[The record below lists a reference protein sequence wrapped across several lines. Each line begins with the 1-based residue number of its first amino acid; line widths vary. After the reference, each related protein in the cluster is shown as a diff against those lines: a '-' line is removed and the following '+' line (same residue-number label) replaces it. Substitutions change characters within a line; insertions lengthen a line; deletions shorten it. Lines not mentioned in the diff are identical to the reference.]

1 MIYKNNKKVKKYTLN
16 WSREARKEYVGML
29 YVNSNSY
36 IDLSKKFSKVNF
48 KYYKDS
54 MERLNKFTNHCF
66 KYLEDNKEIILH

>member
-54 MERLNKFTNHCF
+54 MERLHS
-66 KYLEDNKEIILH
+66 

>member
-36 IDLSKKFSKVNF
+36 IDLSKEFSKVNF

-54 MERLNKFTNHCF
+54 MERLHS
-66 KYLEDNKEIILH
+66 

>member
-36 IDLSKKFSKVNF
+36 IDLSKEFSKVNF
-48 KYYKDS
+48 KYNKDS
-54 MERLNKFTNHCF
+54 MERLHS
-66 KYLEDNKEIILH
+66 

>member
-36 IDLSKKFSKVNF
+36 IYLSIEFSKVNF
-48 KYYKDS
+48 KYIKDS
-54 MERLNKFTNHCF
+54 MERLHS
-66 KYLEDNKEIILH
+66 

>member
-36 IDLSKKFSKVNF
+36 IDLSKEFSKVDF
-48 KYYKDS
+48 KYNKDS
-54 MERLNKFTNHCF
+54 MERLHS
-66 KYLEDNKEIILH
+66 

>member
-29 YVNSNSY
+29 YVNLNNNSY
-36 IDLSKKFSKVNF
+36 IVKLSKEFSKNDF

-54 MERLNKFTNHCF
+54 MERFT
-66 KYLEDNKEIILH
+66 K

>member
-36 IDLSKKFSKVNF
+36 IDLSKGFSKVNF
-48 KYYKDS
+48 KYNKDS
-54 MERLNKFTNHCF
+54 MERLHS
-66 KYLEDNKEIILH
+66 

>member
-36 IDLSKKFSKVNF
+36 IYLSIKFSKVNF
-48 KYYKDS
+48 KYIKDS
-54 MERLNKFTNHCF
+54 MEG
-66 KYLEDNKEIILH
+66 LHS

>member
-36 IDLSKKFSKVNF
+36 IDLSKKFSKVDF

-54 MERLNKFTNHCF
+54 MERLHS
-66 KYLEDNKEIILH
+66 